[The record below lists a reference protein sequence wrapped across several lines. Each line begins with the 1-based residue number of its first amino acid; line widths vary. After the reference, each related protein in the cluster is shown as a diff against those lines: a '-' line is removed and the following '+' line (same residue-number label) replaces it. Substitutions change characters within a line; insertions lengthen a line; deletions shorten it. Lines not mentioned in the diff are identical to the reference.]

1 MYCDKKLP
9 HKIIKSYSIYF
20 SLKCT
25 FVKKIIVRYFIEIAY
40 NGTLYCGWQKQP
52 NALSVQEVLQQAMS
66 VFLRTPITVFAA
78 GRTDAGVHAKQLFAH
93 FDFPELSAI
102 SETIYRINA
111 LLPNDI
117 SITGIKRVTDDA
129 HARFNATARSYEYH
143 IQLSKNPFT
152 TTLAH
157 QIHKKPDIRLM
168 NKAASMLLG
177 RQDFECFS
185 KSNTQVH
192 TFFCEITKAHWEM
205 ADNTLLFYITADRF
219 LRNMVRAIV
228 GTLLD
233 VGLKKTSLKDFSII
247 LESKDRSKAG
257 SSVPAKGLYLTEVLY
272 PQGIFIT

>member
-1 MYCDKKLP
+1 MQYLLFSKVYLCKK
-9 HKIIKSYSIYF
+9 F
-20 SLKCT
+20 
-25 FVKKIIVRYFIEIAY
+25 IVRYFIEIAY

-102 SETIYRINA
+102 SETVYRINS

-117 SITGIKRVTDDA
+117 SITNIKRVTDDA
-129 HARFNATARSYEYH
+129 HARFNATSRSYEYH

-157 QIHKKPDIRLM
+157 QIHKKPDIQLM

-177 RQDFECFS
+177 RHDFECFS
-185 KSNTQVH
+185 RSNTQVH
-192 TFFCEITKAHWEM
+192 TFFCDITKAHWEM
-205 ADNTLLFYITADRF
+205 VDDTLLFYITADRF

-233 VGLKKTSLKDFSII
+233 VGFKKTSLKDFSVI
-247 LESKDRSKAG
+247 LESRDRSRAG
-257 SSVPAKGLYLTEVLY
+257 SSAPAKGLYLTKVLY
-272 PQGIFIT
+272 PQDIFIT

>member
-1 MYCDKKLP
+1 
-9 HKIIKSYSIYF
+9 
-20 SLKCT
+20 
-25 FVKKIIVRYFIEIAY
+25 VRYFIEIAY

-52 NALSVQEVLQQAMS
+52 NSLSVQEVLEEAMS

-117 SITGIKRVTDDA
+117 SVTSIKKVTDEA
-129 HARFNATARSYEYH
+129 HARFNATARSYEYQ
-143 IQLSKNPFT
+143 IQLFKNPFT

-157 QIHKKPDIRLM
+157 QIHKKPNIPLM
-168 NKAASMLLG
+168 NKAAIMLLG

-185 KSNTQVH
+185 RSNTQVN
-192 TFFCEITKAHWEM
+192 TFFCDITKAHWELQGS
-205 ADNTLLFYITADRF
+205 TLLFYITADRF

-233 VGLKKTSLKDFSII
+233 VGFEKTSLEELSVII
-247 LESKDRSKAG
+247 DSKDRSRAG
-257 SSVPAKGLYLTEVLY
+257 SSAPAKGLYLTKVSY
-272 PQGIFIT
+272 PQDIFIT